1 MVTTL
6 LILLAVLI
14 VLFWLSVMLL
24 WWHESEAR
32 EHTTLDR
39 VALREVDR
47 VLRLTRRSYY
57 AGELYTRRVFSW
69 GNSSL
74 AKAFVRIFPKAAP
87 LFQKHDVLAG
97 LESGPSS
104 YFLHSISSSK
114 EGGEKSKT
122 RRKKIVA

>member
-6 LILLAVLI
+6 LIVLAVLI

-32 EHTTLDR
+32 EHATLDR
-39 VALREVDR
+39 VAMRQVER
-47 VLRLTRRSYY
+47 AIRLTRRSYY
-57 AGELYTRRVFSW
+57 AGALYTRRAFNW
-69 GNSSL
+69 GNKSV
-74 AKAFVRIFPKAAP
+74 ARAFVHVFPKAAP

-104 YFLHSISSSK
+104 YFLHSISRSK
-114 EGGEKSKT
+114 EEGEKPKI